1 MEVAGVLLMTVIVL
15 VALLVFVSIKWGRVN
30 ERASEEEKKRDRMRA
45 AMEQISRRDL
55 SGDELVS
62 GLRNQRERRRN
73 R

>member
-1 MEVAGVLLMTVIVL
+1 MEVAGVLLLTVIVL
-15 VALLVFVSIKWGRVN
+15 VALLVFVSSKWGRVN